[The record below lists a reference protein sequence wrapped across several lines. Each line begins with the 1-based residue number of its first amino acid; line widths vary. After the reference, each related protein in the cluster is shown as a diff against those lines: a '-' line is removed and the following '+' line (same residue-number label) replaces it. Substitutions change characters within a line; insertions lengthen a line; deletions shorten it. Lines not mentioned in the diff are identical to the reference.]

1 MEKSCQMKPVILL
14 LAVILALTLYNRK
27 ESPLPRPLS
36 NPVILAFGDSLTY
49 GYGSS
54 DPQRRSY
61 PARLEG
67 LTGRPV
73 INAGVNGET
82 SGEGLRRIDA
92 LLKRHRPG
100 LTLLCLGGND
110 ILRRIPRKQTK
121 ENLHRI
127 IKKIRATGS
136 EVLLIAV
143 PDLSLLGLHDLS
155 LYDELARELKVPLA
169 GDVLGPILSDPS
181 FKSDPIHPNDRG
193 YMHMAE
199 KIYKVIKE
207 EGLHSEKE

>member
-1 MEKSCQMKPVILL
+1 MEKSCQMKLL
-14 LAVILALTLYNRK
+14 RVLLTVILALTLYSRK
-27 ESPLPRPLS
+27 KSALPRPLS
-36 NPVILAFGDSLTY
+36 SPVVLAFGDSLTY

-54 DPQRRSY
+54 DPKRRSY

-92 LLKRHRPG
+92 LLKRHHPG

-127 IKKIRATGS
+127 IKKIRASGS
-136 EVLLIAV
+136 EILLIAV

-169 GDVLGPILSDPS
+169 GDVLGPVLSDPS
-181 FKSDPIHPNDRG
+181 LKSDPIHPNDRG
-193 YMHMAE
+193 YRRMAE
-199 KIYKVIKE
+199 RIYEAIKKAGFDGRE
-207 EGLHSEKE
+207 R